1 MVKIKDSFAI
11 MVPLRAKIERSFIMD
26 YTALKKLGLEKL
38 NIDIDSS
45 YEVFNSPDH
54 YDTIFIHLN
63 KSNEQKF
70 L

>member
-1 MVKIKDSFAI
+1 
-11 MVPLRAKIERSFIMD
+11 MD

-63 KSNEQKF
+63 KSNEQKV